1 MTRHGAGVGTEI
13 GRQDAE
19 GSCQVGPAWRGS
31 LLVGLVEMD
40 GTSDG
45 RLAEPGGELVDRIAE
60 PLSPGA
66 SGLVKAELAWR
77 IAWLERGRRDPAQ
90 PDATALAGLDR
101 DLRQQS
107 DRGPREHAA
116 IAGRRLE
123 RGAPGDQAE
132 VVVLDDQD
140 DRARA
145 ERSLPQAYRDA
156 IRLIEEQYRE
166 LALVVDVV
174 VERLLVT
181 DRD

>member
-66 SGLVKAELAWR
+66 SVLVKAELAWR

-107 DRGPREHAA
+107 DRGPRERGAQPPA
-116 IAGRRLE
+116 GVPRRDPPDRGAVPRARPGRRC
-123 RGAPGDQAE
+123 RRRTSPGDRPRPA
-132 VVVLDDQD
+132 
-140 DRARA
+140 RAR
-145 ERSLPQAYRDA
+145 SS
-156 IRLIEEQYRE
+156 
-166 LALVVDVV
+166 
-174 VERLLVT
+174 
-181 DRD
+181 